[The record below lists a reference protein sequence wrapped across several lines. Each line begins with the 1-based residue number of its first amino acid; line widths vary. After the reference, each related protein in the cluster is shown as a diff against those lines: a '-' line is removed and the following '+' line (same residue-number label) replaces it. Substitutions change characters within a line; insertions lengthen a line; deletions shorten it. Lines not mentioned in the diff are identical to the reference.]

1 MSIKQHERSHIQI
14 MDKTEIQPSELL
26 NLYRDMKIIRLF
38 EEKCSQLYMQ
48 GKIRGFLHLYIGEE
62 AIAVGLASAL
72 NEDDHIIT
80 HYRDHGHA
88 LARGLEPR
96 AIMAE
101 LCGKATGTSFGRGG
115 SMHIF
120 DASKNFAGGHAIVG
134 GHLPLAAGLALA
146 AKQLNE
152 DRVVVCFFGD
162 GALNQGEFHETM
174 NLASVWKLPVLF
186 FLENNFYGMGSHID
200 RTFAGGTKVHTIAD
214 RYKIPN
220 SRIDGMDVL
229 AVREASIDAI
239 AKIRKTSKP
248 YLLEAVTYRFQ
259 GHSMAD
265 PVTYREREEVDK
277 WRPRD
282 PIVLLKETLLEGGHA
297 SEKLIGRLDE
307 EANLTVE
314 DATQF
319 AESSPEPDPNDLTKN
334 IYA

>member
-1 MSIKQHERSHIQI
+1 MQVLE
-14 MDKTEIQPSELL
+14 KTEIQPSELL

-152 DRVVVCFFGD
+152 DRIVVCFFGD

-200 RTFAGGTKVHTIAD
+200 RTFAGGSKVHTIAD

-220 SRIDGMDVL
+220 SRVDGMDVL

-265 PVTYREREEVDK
+265 PVTYRDRDEVDK

-282 PIVLLKETLLEGGHA
+282 PIALLKEMLLEAGHA

-319 AESSPEPDPNDLTKN
+319 AESSPDPDPNDLTKN

>member
-1 MSIKQHERSHIQI
+1 MQVLE
-14 MDKTEIQPSELL
+14 KTEIQPSELL

-152 DRVVVCFFGD
+152 DRIVVCFFGD

-186 FLENNFYGMGSHID
+186 FLENNFYGMGSLID
-200 RTFAGGTKVHTIAD
+200 RTFAGGSKVHTIAD

-265 PVTYREREEVDK
+265 PVTYRDRDEVDK

-282 PIVLLKETLLEGGHA
+282 PIALLKEMLLEAGHA

-319 AESSPEPDPNDLTKN
+319 AESSPDPDPNDLTKN

>member
-1 MSIKQHERSHIQI
+1 MQVLE
-14 MDKTEIQPSELL
+14 KTEIQPSELL

-152 DRVVVCFFGD
+152 DRIVVCFFGD

-200 RTFAGGTKVHTIAD
+200 RTFAGGSKVHTIAD

-265 PVTYREREEVDK
+265 PVTYRDRDEVDK

-282 PIVLLKETLLEGGHA
+282 PIALLKEKLLEAGHA

-319 AESSPEPDPNDLTKN
+319 AESSPDPDPNDLTKN

>member
-1 MSIKQHERSHIQI
+1 MQVLE
-14 MDKTEIQPSELL
+14 KTEIQPSELL

-152 DRVVVCFFGD
+152 DRIVVCFFGD

-200 RTFAGGTKVHTIAD
+200 RTFAGGSKVHTIAD

-265 PVTYREREEVDK
+265 PVTYRDRDEVDK

-282 PIVLLKETLLEGGHA
+282 PIALLKEMLLEAGHA

-319 AESSPEPDPNDLTKN
+319 AESSPDPDPNDLTKN